1 MFDAGGKFLLKEP
14 RKKPA
19 RGTLLEYIDR
29 LMDCNL
35 AFEKWK
41 QMTKCKEGCT
51 HGCTD
56 KSGTYKPLNMQ
67 DVCFWRTQ
75 HADRIAQEGALIKGQ
90 WLLDVVNASVIAEDA
105 AKQMFKVAFRA
116 EGEQKG
122 PFLLCRECFAAM
134 TEVKHKPQLLCWIHV
149 HNTRPQHVHNTS
161 TTSVHN
167 TRPQHASAPRVHN
180 TRPQLVHNTRPQH
193 VHNTRPQLVHN
204 TRPQHVPNASEM
216 LRKRSD
222 MRSAHGVIS
231 WEPWSQRT
239 LFW

>member
-1 MFDAGGKFLLKEP
+1 MFFFKRFAHATPGAPLSPQTDVEPDANDMFDAGGKFLLKEP

-180 TRPQLVHNTRPQH
+180 TRPQQSGVRGARLEPHAR
-193 VHNTRPQLVHN
+193 QLQAC
-204 TRPQHVPNASEM
+204 PAQ
-216 LRKRSD
+216 
-222 MRSAHGVIS
+222 G
-231 WEPWSQRT
+231 
-239 LFW
+239 